1 MIEPLVFFQVGDKNY
16 ISDDRSLSDEASYK
30 DDHKE
35 PLEGSMLGV
44 SINDK
49 GTAYE
54 SKSSKRPTCQECGK
68 TFSTRSHLK
77 RHKYSHIPNMIR
89 CSICNMYFKT
99 EDDKLAHVRQK
110 HSGNNICHTCG
121 RSYIR
126 IGDLNVHMKTHDKN
140 ATANFT
146 CSFEGCNKSFVKRTV
161 YQDHLNIHTGEE
173 PYKCLACGS
182 TFKSRYQRNDHY
194 KLCVGLTTITCD
206 ICQKTFNHR
215 SFLHNHKAMMHFGQ
229 TFRCGCGAT
238 FKFPSG
244 LKRHKKTKN
253 HL

>member
-1 MIEPLVFFQVGDKNY
+1 MRDKEH
-16 ISDDRSLSDEASYK
+16 ISEYRTSSDEDSYT
-30 DDHKE
+30 DEHKE
-35 PLEGSMLGV
+35 PIERSMLGV
-44 SINDK
+44 SIDDK
-49 GTAYE
+49 VEAPE

-68 TFSTRSHLK
+68 TFSSKSHLK

-89 CSICNMYFKT
+89 CSICNMYFRT
-99 EDDKLAHVRQK
+99 EDDKLAHDKLK

-146 CSFEGCNKSFVKRTV
+146 CPFEGCNKSFVKRTV
-161 YQDHLNIHTGEE
+161 YQDHLNIHTGQE
-173 PYKCLACGS
+173 PYKCLSCGS
-182 TFKSRYQRNDHY
+182 TFKSRYQRNNHY
-194 KLCVGLTTITCD
+194 KLCVGLTTIMCD

-215 SFLHNHKAMMHFGQ
+215 GSLHNYKVVMHSGQ

-238 FKFPSG
+238 FKFPGG
-244 LKRHKKTKN
+244 LKRHKKSKN